1 MMELQYQF
9 EHITQ
14 LITQAR
20 SRAYKAVNQDLVLL
34 YWNIGEYVSQQVAEK
49 AWGKSVV
56 KDLATYIQ
64 NREPNVKGFSVQNIW
79 RMKQFYETYKDNE
92 KLATV
97 WRELSWSHH
106 KLILPCKTIE
116 EQTFY
121 VLYSIKERWSFRELE
136 RQINSSCYERVMIG
150 NAKVATVS
158 QQLPQDITNTFKDS
172 YVLELLHLPEV
183 HHESDLR
190 KAIAQ
195 NTTKFLLEFGR
206 DFAFMGEKYPLQV
219 GNQDFAIDLL
229 FYNRSLN
236 CDGGDRIE
244 NRAL

>member
-20 SRAYKAVNQDLVLL
+20 SRAYKAVNQELVLL

-56 KDLATYIQ
+56 KDLAAYIQ

-106 KLILPCKTIE
+106 KLILPCKTIK

-121 VLYSIKERWSFRELE
+121 VHYSIKER
-136 RQINSSCYERVMIG
+136 
-150 NAKVATVS
+150 
-158 QQLPQDITNTFKDS
+158 
-172 YVLELLHLPEV
+172 
-183 HHESDLR
+183 
-190 KAIAQ
+190 
-195 NTTKFLLEFGR
+195 
-206 DFAFMGEKYPLQV
+206 
-219 GNQDFAIDLL
+219 
-229 FYNRSLN
+229 
-236 CDGGDRIE
+236 
-244 NRAL
+244 